1 MNDQSMTRDM
11 AQKGQID
18 LKARYAQSQVSIKQQ
33 QLKREAAGYAVG
45 AFLGWFGEMTSGKG
59 PLACAEC
66 LSKAACATFAIAAP
80 IYFLSQMM

>member
-59 PLACAEC
+59 PLACAVC
-66 LSKAACATFAIAAP
+66 LSKAACATFVIAAP

>member
-18 LKARYAQSQVSIKQQ
+18 LKARYAQSQLSIKQQ
-33 QLKREAAGYAVG
+33 QLKREAAGHAVG
-45 AFLGWFGEMTSGKG
+45 AFLGWFGEMTSGTG
-59 PLACAEC
+59 PLACAVC

>member
-18 LKARYAQSQVSIKQQ
+18 LKARYDQSQVSIKQQ

-59 PLACAEC
+59 PLACAVC

>member
-11 AQKGQID
+11 AQKDQFD

-59 PLACAEC
+59 PLACAVC

-80 IYFLSQMM
+80 IYFLSQML

>member
-59 PLACAEC
+59 PLACAVC
-66 LSKAACATFAIAAP
+66 LSKAACATCAIAAP

>member
-18 LKARYAQSQVSIKQQ
+18 LKAHYARSQVSIKQQ

-45 AFLGWFGEMTSGKG
+45 AFLGWFGEMTSSKG
-59 PLACAEC
+59 PLACAVC

>member
-59 PLACAEC
+59 TLACAVC

>member
-59 PLACAEC
+59 PLACAVC

-80 IYFLSQMM
+80 IHFLAQLM

>member
-11 AQKGQID
+11 AQKGQTD

-59 PLACAEC
+59 PLACAVC
-66 LSKAACATFAIAAP
+66 LSKTACATFAIAAP

>member
-18 LKARYAQSQVSIKQQ
+18 LKARYARSQVSIKQQ

-59 PLACAEC
+59 PLACAVC

>member
-11 AQKGQID
+11 VQQGQID
-18 LKARYAQSQVSIKQQ
+18 LKALYAQSKASLKQE

-45 AFLGWFGEMTSGKG
+45 AFLGWFGEMTTGKG

>member
-1 MNDQSMTRDM
+1 MNDQSMTHDM

-18 LKARYAQSQVSIKQQ
+18 LKARYARSQVSIKQQ

-59 PLACAEC
+59 PLACAVC

>member
-11 AQKGQID
+11 AQKGQTD

-59 PLACAEC
+59 PLACAVC